1 MSTKSGA
8 VLALEAA
15 IRRLPVDKVAAYE
28 PPFIPEG
35 SRPRTAADA
44 DERLLR
50 LLRLL
55 RLVKAGD
62 RDGATALFQSEM
74 VGLPSEQ
81 DHGVLHQPA
90 ALLSCLREFLG

>member
-1 MSTKSGA
+1 MTAMSTKSGA
-8 VLALEAA
+8 VLAIEAA

-44 DERLLR
+44 DE
-50 LLRLL
+50 RLL